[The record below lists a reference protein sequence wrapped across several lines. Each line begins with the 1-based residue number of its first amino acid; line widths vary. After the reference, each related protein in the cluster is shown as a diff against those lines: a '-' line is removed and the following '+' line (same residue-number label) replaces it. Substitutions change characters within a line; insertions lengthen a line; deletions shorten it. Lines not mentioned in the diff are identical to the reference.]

1 MRDESLQR
9 LSDHVDVDRS
19 QGHPQSDKGKTLSK
33 GIKKAKR
40 KNEPREV
47 KVSKMSVVESGIVR
61 PGRDVPG
68 ELSLVSRGEEM
79 LEVADMK
86 LDHSETKTFKY
97 QYFSMVNYHILF
109 YLFCLYSS

>member
-33 GIKKAKR
+33 VIKKAKR

-97 QYFSMVNYHILF
+97 
-109 YLFCLYSS
+109 